1 MSGTASDQGRDG
13 GADHQGVNQMT
24 VQPELSDE
32 MPEALLD
39 ERAAAKLLGVSPR
52 VLWGL
57 ADAGT
62 IPFIRIG
69 PRLKRYDPRDLRN
82 FIDRS
87 RHINRPVRDNA
98 AGHDVTGR

>member
-1 MSGTASDQGRDG
+1 
-13 GADHQGVNQMT
+13 
-24 VQPELSDE
+24 
-32 MPEALLD
+32 
-39 ERAAAKLLGVSPR
+39 

-69 PRLKRYDPRDLRN
+69 PRLKRYDPRDLQD

-87 RHINRPVRDNA
+87 RRINRPVRDNA
-98 AGHDVTGR
+98 AEHDATGR

>member
-1 MSGTASDQGRDG
+1 
-13 GADHQGVNQMT
+13 MT
-24 VQPELSDE
+24 VQPKLSNE
-32 MPEALLD
+32 MPETLLD
-39 ERAAAKLLGVSPR
+39 ERAAAKILGVSPR

-69 PRLKRYDPRDLRN
+69 PRLKRYDPRDLQE

-87 RHINRPVRDNA
+87 RRINRPVRDNA
-98 AGHDVTGR
+98 NAQDVTGR

>member
-1 MSGTASDQGRDG
+1 
-13 GADHQGVNQMT
+13 MT
-24 VQPELSDE
+24 VQPELSNDV
-32 MPEALLD
+32 PETLLD
-39 ERAAAKLLGVSPR
+39 ERAAAKILGVSPR

-69 PRLKRYDPRDLRN
+69 PRLKRYDPRDLQD

-87 RHINRPVRDNA
+87 RRINRPVRDNA
-98 AGHDVTGR
+98 AEHDATGR

>member
-1 MSGTASDQGRDG
+1 
-13 GADHQGVNQMT
+13 MT
-24 VQPELSDE
+24 VQPELSNDV
-32 MPEALLD
+32 PETLLD
-39 ERAAAKLLGVSPR
+39 ERAAAKILGVSPR

-69 PRLKRYDPRDLRN
+69 PRLKRYDPRDLQD
-82 FIDRS
+82 FIERS

-98 AGHDVTGR
+98 AEHEATGR

>member
-1 MSGTASDQGRDG
+1 
-13 GADHQGVNQMT
+13 MT
-24 VQPELSDE
+24 VQSELSKE
-32 MPEALLD
+32 MPEPLLD
-39 ERAAAKLLGVSPR
+39 ERAAAKILGVSPR

-69 PRLKRYDPRDLRN
+69 PRLKRYDPRDLQD

-87 RHINRPVRDNA
+87 CHINRSVCDNA
-98 AGHDVTGR
+98 DNQDVTGR

>member
-1 MSGTASDQGRDG
+1 
-13 GADHQGVNQMT
+13 MT
-24 VQPELSDE
+24 VQSEFSNE
-32 MPEALLD
+32 MPETLLD
-39 ERAAAKLLGVSPR
+39 ERAAAKILGVSPR

-69 PRLKRYDPRDLRN
+69 TRLKRYDPRDLQD

-87 RHINRPVRDNA
+87 RRINRPVCDNA
-98 AGHDVTGR
+98 DEHTTTGR

>member
-1 MSGTASDQGRDG
+1 MAV
-13 GADHQGVNQMT
+13 A
-24 VQPELSDE
+24 PEFSNE
-32 MPEALLD
+32 MPETLLD
-39 ERAAAKLLGVSPR
+39 ERAAAKILGVSPR

-69 PRLKRYDPRDLRN
+69 PRLKRYDPRDLQD

-87 RHINRPVRDNA
+87 RRTTRPVCDNA
-98 AGHDVTGR
+98 DEHTTTGR

>member
-1 MSGTASDQGRDG
+1 
-13 GADHQGVNQMT
+13 MT
-24 VQPELSDE
+24 VPPEFSNE
-32 MPEALLD
+32 MPETLLD
-39 ERAAAKLLGVSPR
+39 ERAAAKVLGVSPR

-69 PRLKRYDPRDLRN
+69 PRLKRYDPRDLQD

-87 RHINRPVRDNA
+87 RRINRPVCDTADEHTRPAVDHHQEVLD
-98 AGHDVTGR
+98 GDTHFKSQR

>member
-1 MSGTASDQGRDG
+1 
-13 GADHQGVNQMT
+13 
-24 VQPELSDE
+24 
-32 MPEALLD
+32 MPEPLLD
-39 ERAAAKLLGVSPR
+39 ERAAAKILGVSPR

-69 PRLKRYDPRDLRN
+69 PRLKRYDPRDLQD

-87 RHINRPVRDNA
+87 RRINRPVCDNTDA
-98 AGHDVTGR
+98 RDVTGR

>member
-1 MSGTASDQGRDG
+1 MTMQHGRGERGVSTQHNTKDGSGVDIDDSRSLIT
-13 GADHQGVNQMT
+13 
-24 VQPELSDE
+24 
-32 MPEALLD
+32 
-39 ERAAAKLLGVSPR
+39 ERAAAKILGVSPR

-69 PRLKRYDPRDLRN
+69 PRLKRYDPRDLQD

-87 RHINRPVRDNA
+87 RRINRPVRDNA
-98 AGHDVTGR
+98 DELTTTGR

>member
-1 MSGTASDQGRDG
+1 
-13 GADHQGVNQMT
+13 MT
-24 VQPELSDE
+24 VQPELSNDL
-32 MPEALLD
+32 PETLLD
-39 ERAAAKLLGVSPR
+39 ERAAAKILGVSPR

-69 PRLKRYDPRDLRN
+69 PRLKRYDPRDLQD

-87 RHINRPVRDNA
+87 RRINRPVRDNA
-98 AGHDVTGR
+98 AEHDATGR